1 MKLVL
6 PSFLIAV
13 AIGYARGGRL
23 AALGAMRLRWPGLA
37 LAGLALQIL
46 LWPGGSWPLVY
57 LYISFAILATF
68 AILNIRTTGFVLIL
82 VGIALNFA
90 VIVVNEGM
98 PVSRAA
104 IVASGQAS
112 SMDDLVNDG
121 GAKHHLATEDDHVR
135 FLGDVIAIEPL
146 QQAISIGDVFTYG
159 GVMMLIAAAMGRR
172 PRRSLVPTA
181 AIAGEPG
188 HVDS

>member
-6 PSFLIAV
+6 ASFLVAV

-23 AALGAMRLRWPGLA
+23 TALGGLRLRWPGLA
-37 LAGLALQIL
+37 IVGLGLQIL

-57 LYISFAILATF
+57 LYVSFAILATF
-68 AILNIRTTGFVLIL
+68 AVLNIRTTGFALIL
-82 VGIALNFA
+82 AGIALNFA

-98 PVSRAA
+98 PVSRVA

-112 SMDDLVNDG
+112 SMDDLVNNG
-121 GAKHHLATEDDHVR
+121 GAKHHLATADDRVR
-135 FLGDVIAIEPL
+135 FLGDVIAIGPL
-146 QQAISIGDVFTYG
+146 EQAISVGDVCTYG
-159 GVMMLIAAAMGRR
+159 GVMMLIVAAMGRR
-172 PRRSLVPTA
+172 PRRSLVPSATL
-181 AIAGEPG
+181 AGEPG

>member
-6 PSFLIAV
+6 ASFLVAV

-23 AALGAMRLRWPGLA
+23 AALGGLRLRWPGLA
-37 LAGLALQIL
+37 ILGLALQIL

-57 LYISFAILATF
+57 LYVSFVILATF
-68 AILNIRTTGFVLIL
+68 AIINLRTTAFALIL
-82 VGIALNFA
+82 AGIALNFA
-90 VIVVNEGM
+90 VIVANEGM

-112 SMDDLVNDG
+112 SIDELVDDG
-121 GAKHHLATEDDHVR
+121 GAKHHLATGDDRVR

-146 QQAISIGDVFTYG
+146 QQAVSVGDVFTYG

-172 PRRSLVPTA
+172 PRPSLVPAA
-181 AIAGEPG
+181 AISGEPG

>member
-6 PSFLIAV
+6 ASFLIAV
-13 AIGYARGGRL
+13 TIGYARGGRL

-37 LAGLALQIL
+37 IVGLGLQIL
-46 LWPGGSWPLVY
+46 LWPGGSWPLLY
-57 LYISFAILATF
+57 LYVSFVVLATF

-82 VGIALNFA
+82 AGIAMNFA
-90 VIVVNEGM
+90 VIVANEGM
-98 PVSRAA
+98 PVSRTA

-112 SMDDLVNDG
+112 SIDELVENG

-146 QQAISIGDVFTYG
+146 QQAVSIGDVFTYG
-159 GVMMLIAAAMGRR
+159 GVMVLIAAAMGRR
-172 PRRSLVPTA
+172 PRRSLVPA
-181 AIAGEPG
+181 AVVAGEPG

>member
-23 AALGAMRLRWPGLA
+23 AALGSMRLRWPGLA
-37 LAGLALQIL
+37 ILGLALQIL

-57 LYISFAILATF
+57 LYVSFVVLATF
-68 AILNIRTTGFVLIL
+68 AILNIRTTGFALIL
-82 VGIALNFA
+82 AGIALNFA
-90 VIVVNEGM
+90 VIVVNQGM

-112 SMDDLVNDG
+112 TMEELVNDG
-121 GAKHHLATEDDHVR
+121 GAKHHLATDADHVR

-146 QQAISIGDVFTYG
+146 QQAISVGDVLTYG

-172 PRRSLVPTA
+172 PRRSLVPA
-181 AIAGEPG
+181 AAVAGEPG
-188 HVDS
+188 HVDG

>member
-37 LAGLALQIL
+37 IVGLGLQIL
-46 LWPGGSWPLVY
+46 LWPGGSWPRLY
-57 LYISFAILATF
+57 LYISFVILATF

-82 VGIALNFA
+82 AGIALNFA

-98 PVSRAA
+98 PVSSAA

-112 SMDDLVNDG
+112 TMD
-121 GAKHHLATEDDHVR
+121 
-135 FLGDVIAIEPL
+135 
-146 QQAISIGDVFTYG
+146 
-159 GVMMLIAAAMGRR
+159 RR
-172 PRRSLVPTA
+172 PTPR
-181 AIAGEPG
+181 
-188 HVDS
+188 

>member
-23 AALGAMRLRWPGLA
+23 AALGRLRLRWQGLA
-37 LAGLALQIL
+37 IVGLALQIL

-57 LYISFAILATF
+57 LYVSFVILATF
-68 AILNIRTTGFVLIL
+68 AIVNIRTTGFALIL
-82 VGIALNFA
+82 AGIALNFA

-112 SMDDLVNDG
+112 TMDELVNDG
-121 GAKHHLATEDDHVR
+121 GAKHHLATGDDRVR
-135 FLGDVIAIEPL
+135 FLGDVIAIRPL
-146 QQAISIGDVFTYG
+146 EQAISAGDVLTYG

-172 PRRSLVPTA
+172 PRRSAVPSSA
-181 AIAGEPG
+181 LAGEAG
-188 HVDS
+188 HVDA

>member
-6 PSFLIAV
+6 ASFLVAV

-23 AALGAMRLRWPGLA
+23 AALGGLRLRWPGLA
-37 LAGLALQIL
+37 ILGLALQIL

-57 LYISFAILATF
+57 LYVSFVILATF
-68 AILNIRTTGFVLIL
+68 AIINLRTTGFALIL
-82 VGIALNFA
+82 AGIALNFA
-90 VIVVNEGM
+90 VIVANEGM

-104 IVASGQAS
+104 IVTSGQAS
-112 SMDDLVNDG
+112 SIDELVDDG
-121 GAKHHLATEDDHVR
+121 GAKHHLATGDDRVR

-146 QQAISIGDVFTYG
+146 QQAVSVGDVFTYG

-172 PRRSLVPTA
+172 PRPSLVPAA
-181 AIAGEPG
+181 AISGEPG